1 MSNGKTVAIEIELLD
16 RISGGLDRVNKKI
29 DALTGGSAEA
39 KKGLSGLENMSDRV
53 KRSLMGLGMAFSM
66 KGIVS
71 EIANVRGQ
79 FQQLEVAFNT
89 MLGSADKAELSVSSI
104 SIFAKAMARQ
114 RAWLSQSHS
123 IR

>member
-16 RISGGLDRVNKKI
+16 RISGGLDRVNKKL
-29 DALTGGSAEA
+29 DALKGSTAEA

-66 KGIVS
+66 KGLVS

-89 MLGSADKAELSVSSI
+89 MLGSADKADACL
-104 SIFAKAMARQ
+104 
-114 RAWLSQSHS
+114 LYSHNPL
-123 IR
+123 